1 MNRINP
7 KKLIGSKWT
16 AVVPQARQRHFAV
29 VKVEF
34 DEEGERVLACVIE
47 AVLTRQQQGIDW
59 EELKDEERW
68 RFGWL

>member
-7 KKLIGSKWT
+7 KKLLDSKWT
-16 AVVPQARQRHFAV
+16 AVIPVSRQRHFAV

-34 DEEGERVLACVIE
+34 DEGGERVLACVIE
-47 AVLTRQQQGIDW
+47 AVLTRQQQAIDW